1 VRTSAIAQQIQSQMK
16 IIPFYD
22 SYGNIQGN
30 NFEVIEFTQ
39 TTVNEY

>member
-1 VRTSAIAQQIQSQMK
+1 MK

-22 SYGNIQGN
+22 SFVNIQGN
-30 NFEVIEFTQ
+30 NIEVIEFTQ

>member
-30 NFEVIEFTQ
+30 YIEVIEFTQ

>member
-1 VRTSAIAQQIQSQMK
+1 VRTSAIAQQIQAQVK

-22 SYGNIQGN
+22 GYGNIQGN
-30 NFEVIEFTQ
+30 YIEVIEFTQ

>member
-1 VRTSAIAQQIQSQMK
+1 VRTSDFADQIQSQTK

-30 NFEVIEFTQ
+30 NIEVIEFTQ